1 MPIVVSEPYF
11 CLYLYRGNLCLTLLP
26 TSDLRVTFNGDD
38 NSEER
43 LATLSTETDVEIDE
57 IPADKSG
64 RSFYIKNSDGVVSYF
79 WCSEKSMLLGSELL
93 RKVRIKIVEL
103 LFHITYVGRVIP

>member
-1 MPIVVSEPYF
+1 MLIDVSESYY

-26 TSDLRVTFNGDD
+26 TSDLRVSFTGDD

-43 LATLSTETDVEIDE
+43 LATLNAEAQCTVEIDE

-64 RSFYIKNSDGVVSYF
+64 RSFYVKNSDGVVSYF

-93 RKVRIKIVEL
+93 RKVKK
-103 LFHITYVGRVIP
+103 